1 MKKQYTK
8 LKIKLIALIALIIV
22 VGCTVLTYF
31 KAEELENDM
40 WYKCREYSDF
50 VVNLRLPV
58 WEDPKDIIKQAYY
71 EYNQINLSNDSDVG
85 FYSMLKD
92 EKGNTLAE
100 EQNFLILEKE
110 AEETDL
116 RIILLG
122 DDLISD
128 DEGVQSQF
136 EAVIPSMEITGTCD
150 DTFIYLEEL
159 KWKWFDEQMHSY
171 VPEVDY
177 TIRGE
182 MSFEDWAGTNKYDET
197 GLGNKFY
204 CTGKHFT
211 KCFYKDEAEEKLDA
225 EAKELCIQIYEDFV
239 NNIDTMDDQSEDG
252 LFTCTV
258 AGSGYIDDGYAIP
271 YVFVF
276 HPVSMAM
283 NELTTIYIGAAFLG
297 IIICVILC
305 SLINKVYKQQLAYEM
320 NRRELTRG
328 IAHELKTPIAIVK
341 GYVENWKYMD
351 DDGKAEGSQTM
362 IAEIDHMNTMVMDLL
377 ELSRLEAKAKEM
389 HMESVELQSLAKS
402 VMGRMKEMVSQK
414 DLQVTIAP
422 ENGEFLVNAD
432 LEMMRTV
439 LVNFITNAVKYA
451 DKTININFIESGNK
465 IKFTIANDGKTM
477 EEHKLTKVWDE
488 FYRDGYSNDHN
499 LGSSGLGLA
508 ITKNILILHNAKY
521 GCEIQDGRTVFWF
534 EMKKSTE

>member
-1 MKKQYTK
+1 MKKQYFK
-8 LKIKLIALIALIIV
+8 LKIKLMVLITLIIV
-22 VGCTVLTYF
+22 IGCTVLTYF
-31 KAEELENDM
+31 KANELANDM

-50 VVNLRLPV
+50 VVNLRWPE
-58 WEDPKDIIKQAYY
+58 WEEPKDIVKQAYY
-71 EYNQINLSNDSDVG
+71 EYNQIYLSNDSDVG

-92 EKGNTLAE
+92 KKGNTLAE
-100 EQNFLILEKE
+100 EQNFLIFAKG
-110 AEETDL
+110 ADDTDL

-159 KWKWFDEQMHSY
+159 KWKWFDEQMHRY
-171 VPEVDY
+171 VPEVNY

-182 MSFEDWAGTNKYDET
+182 KSFEDWAGTNKYDET

-225 EAKELCIQIYEDFV
+225 EAKELCIQIYEELV
-239 NNIDTMDDQSEDG
+239 NDIDTRDDRSKDG
-252 LFTCTV
+252 LFTCMV

-283 NELTTIYIGAAFLG
+283 NELTTIYIAAAFLG
-297 IIICVILC
+297 LFICAILC

-351 DDGKAEGSQTM
+351 DAGKEECSQTM
-362 IAEIDHMNTMVMDLL
+362 IAEMDHMNTMVMDLL

-389 HMESVELQSLAKS
+389 HIESVDIYMLTSNVLGRVKELVEKKQLA
-402 VMGRMKEMVSQK
+402 
-414 DLQVTIAP
+414 VTITP
-422 ENGEFLVNAD
+422 KEGEFLVNAD

-451 DKTININFIESGNK
+451 DSKIDITVSESAKK
-465 IKFTIANDGKTM
+465 IKFVIANDGKSM
-477 EEHKLTKVWDE
+477 EAEKLVRVWDE
-488 FYRDGYSNDHN
+488 FYRGGNQSDHHM
-499 LGSSGLGLA
+499 GSSGLGLA
-508 ITKNILILHNAKY
+508 ITKNILILHDAKY
-521 GCEIQDGRTVFWF
+521 GCDSRDGMTEFWF
-534 EMKKSTE
+534 EMKKSVE